1 MAEESQKESRS
12 TVRTFAAASFLNDFG
27 SDAIYPIWPFFV
39 SSLGA
44 NKEILGLIDG
54 LGEALVSISQAF
66 SGYLSDRLKR
76 RKIFI
81 WLGYLFG
88 AVSRVGYA
96 LSAAWP
102 QLILCRAL
110 DRAGKMRGSPRDAMV
125 ADASTNANRGRN
137 FGLLRSMDNLGAVF
151 GIVFC
156 MGFLHLGYSTLFML
170 AAIPSLFAVGL
181 VMARVREKPVAGGAI
196 FKGLS
201 FQRLDRNFTMFLVL
215 NALFSLAAFSYSFLM
230 LYAVEGGVPQPL
242 TPLLYLL
249 FTLMASLL
257 SLPFGRLSDT
267 LGRRNVLAMSFALW
281 GALCGILLFE
291 RSVATVIVAFV
302 LYGTHKAALEPVQ
315 KALVAEL
322 APADLRASTLGGF
335 QMVVGLCALPSS
347 LLTGILWDRVSPSLP
362 LLVSLIL
369 TTLATVLLVF
379 VQQPQES
386 RT

>member
-1 MAEESQKESRS
+1 MSDDPQKESRA
-12 TVRTFAAASFLNDFG
+12 TIRTFAAASFLNDFG

-44 NKEILGLIDG
+44 NKQMLGLIDG

-66 SGYLSDRLKR
+66 SGYLSDRLKK
-76 RKIFI
+76 RKVFI

-88 AVSRVGYA
+88 AGSRVGYA

-102 QLILCRAL
+102 QLIVCRVL

-125 ADASTNANRGRN
+125 ADASTTANRGRN

-170 AAIPSLFAVGL
+170 AAIPSLLAVGL
-181 VMARVREKPVAGGAI
+181 VMARIRERPVAGGAI

-201 FQRLDRNFTMFLVL
+201 FRHLDRNFTVFLVL
-215 NALFSLAAFSYSFLM
+215 NAFFSLAAFSYSFLM
-230 LYAVEGGVPQPL
+230 LYAVDGGVPQAM

-249 FTLMASLL
+249 FTLMASIL

-267 LGRRNVLAMSFALW
+267 LGRRNVLAISFALW
-281 GALCGILLFE
+281 GAVCGLLLFD
-291 RSVATVIVAFV
+291 RTVVTVIIAFV
-302 LYGTHKAALEPVQ
+302 LYGTHKAAIEPVQ
-315 KALVAEL
+315 KALVSEL

-347 LLTGILWDRVSPSLP
+347 LMTGILWDTVSPSLP
-362 LLVSLIL
+362 LLVSLVL
-369 TTLATVLLVF
+369 TTLAISLLVF
-379 VQQPQES
+379 VHQPRES